1 MMIGSV
7 AGAFL
12 LPCSS
17 ISGPA
22 AVLLKLIMQGFQ
34 ANSEYLG
41 RPGLIIICRFEGLQ
55 DQQLLGFPTVVPT
68 PRRTASGSSAEVRI
82 AVWPKFGGRCLVST
96 TGPSQTITARS
107 RVFRNSRTFP
117 CHE

>member
-1 MMIGSV
+1 MVIGSV

-34 ANSEYLG
+34 ANSEYLS
-41 RPGLIIICRFEGLQ
+41 RSGLIIICRFEGLQ
-55 DQQLLGFPTVVPT
+55 DQQLLGFLN
-68 PRRTASGSSAEVRI
+68 RCSHAQAHCVRI
-82 AVWPKFGGRCLVST
+82 FSRST
-96 TGPSQTITARS
+96 NRGLAEIRRQRSEEHTSELQSQS
-107 RVFRNSRTFP
+107 N
-117 CHE
+117 

>member
-41 RPGLIIICRFEGLQ
+41 RPGLLIICRFEGLQ
-55 DQQLLGFPTVVPT
+55 DQQLLGFFNRCSHALATCVSIFSPSTN
-68 PRRTASGSSAEVRI
+68 RSQAEILIPMR
-82 AVWPKFGGRCLVST
+82 G
-96 TGPSQTITARS
+96 
-107 RVFRNSRTFP
+107 FP
-117 CHE
+117 YTH

>member
-55 DQQLLGFPTVVPT
+55 DQQLLGFLNRCSHAQAHCVRIFSRSTN
-68 PRRTASGSSAEVRI
+68 RGLAEIRTSAEDPDAVR
-82 AVWPKFGGRCLVST
+82 
-96 TGPSQTITARS
+96 
-107 RVFRNSRTFP
+107 
-117 CHE
+117 